1 MERDG
6 VSGGGAGSIMKSMLT
21 DLPADK
27 AQEHFEELL
36 TRPGVKLERIV
47 TYGQAT
53 PLGEWYDQA
62 WDEWVMVVQ
71 GEAKLLL
78 ELGDQLLHMK
88 PGDHVMLPAHC
99 RHRVEWTPDD
109 QTTIWLAL
117 HLGETEG

>member
-27 AQEHFEELL
+27 AQEHFEDLL

-53 PLGEWYDQA
+53 PAGEWYDQA

-78 ELGDQLLHMK
+78 EQGEQLLHMK

>member
-27 AQEHFEELL
+27 AQEHFEDLL
-36 TRPGVKLERIV
+36 ARPGVKLERIV

-53 PLGEWYDQA
+53 PAGEWYDQA

-78 ELGDQLLHMK
+78 EQGEQLLHMK

-99 RHRVEWTPDD
+99 RHRVEWTPEDK
-109 QTTIWLAL
+109 TTIWLAL

>member
-1 MERDG
+1 MECDG
-6 VSGGGAGSIMKSMLT
+6 VSGGDAGSIMKSMLT
-21 DLPADK
+21 ELPADK
-27 AQEHFEELL
+27 GQEHFEDLL
-36 TRPGVKLERIV
+36 TCPGVKLERIV

-53 PLGEWYDQA
+53 PPGEWYDQP

-78 ELGDQLLHMK
+78 EQGEQLLHMK

-99 RHRVEWTPDD
+99 RHRVEWTPED

-117 HLGETEG
+117 HLSETEG